1 MVLLRARSGLFG
13 LAVTLLIAGCADGG
27 EAQRGAIQV
36 RLVTPIPATATPT
49 RVPEPTATATP
60 VEEPELVLS
69 VTEVFQGGALLVSI
83 TGGVEAGTAEFLGRS
98 YGLIQG
104 AQSKYTLLGVGVA
117 DPTGVYPLNVTLAL
131 PDGST
136 ATFARDIT
144 VLPTEWTVDYIEF
157 TPSEGDLILD
167 PQARADEKA
176 LLAETLALET
186 LEKLW
191 GGAWLQPVAGVL
203 SGRFGEQRSFNGG
216 PVGGHHGGTDY
227 AADEGTPVIASSGGR
242 VVVARQLAV
251 RGNMVIIDHGG
262 GVLSGYAHLSTFAV
276 AEGQLVDAGQLI
288 AFVGSTGLSTG
299 AHLHWEMSVHG
310 ILVDALRF
318 IDGSNGF

>member
-1 MVLLRARSGLFG
+1 M
-13 LAVTLLIAGCADGG
+13 
-27 EAQRGAIQV
+27 
-36 RLVTPIPATATPT
+36 
-49 RVPEPTATATP
+49 
-60 VEEPELVLS
+60 
-69 VTEVFQGGALLVSI
+69 
-83 TGGVEAGTAEFLGRS
+83 
-98 YGLIQG
+98 
-104 AQSKYTLLGVGVA
+104 
-117 DPTGVYPLNVTLAL
+117 
-131 PDGST
+131 
-136 ATFARDIT
+136 
-144 VLPTEWTVDYIEF
+144 
-157 TPSEGDLILD
+157 
-167 PQARADEKA
+167 
-176 LLAETLALET
+176 
-186 LEKLW
+186 
-191 GGAWLQPVAGVL
+191 L

-227 AADEGTPVIASSGGR
+227 AADEGTPVIATSGGR

-276 AEGQLVDAGQLI
+276 AEGQLVDAGQVI